1 MVVVFLAE
9 GFEEVEAL
17 APVDVM
23 RRAGL
28 AVKLAG
34 VTGREVTGSHGI
46 CVQTDVDAQDVDATL
61 LEAMVLPGGLPGTH
75 NLEASPAVQRCIDSC
90 VAQGKLVAA
99 ICAAPSILAHKGLL
113 AGKNAT
119 AFPQLPEGFTG
130 GRRPSQRK
138 LCGAGRPVPHRP
150 GHGRCHPVRPGF
162 GGGPCLPG
170 EGRGHPGLHPVGGV
184 KKEKAALRREL
195 LARRDAL
202 PGRAE
207 KSRAIQSR
215 VLALPEYQRA
225 RRVLLYL
232 SKGSE
237 VDTWPLLD
245 RALAQGKEVYA
256 PRCLERPGEMAFYR
270 VSSRED
276 LQAGAFGLLEPI
288 PGRCPPLERG
298 QGDLCLVPGLAFDRE
313 GYRLGYGK
321 GYYDCFL
328 AAQPVRTVGLC
339 FEALAFERLPR
350 DGFDRPVCRLVTEA
364 GDARPGKEGFL

>member
-1 MVVVFLAE
+1 M
-9 GFEEVEAL
+9 
-17 APVDVM
+17 
-23 RRAGL
+23 
-28 AVKLAG
+28 
-34 VTGREVTGSHGI
+34 
-46 CVQTDVDAQDVDATL
+46 
-61 LEAMVLPGGLPGTH
+61 
-75 NLEASPAVQRCIDSC
+75 
-90 VAQGKLVAA
+90 
-99 ICAAPSILAHKGLL
+99 
-113 AGKNAT
+113 
-119 AFPQLPEGFTG
+119 
-130 GRRPSQRK
+130 
-138 LCGAGRPVPHRP
+138 
-150 GHGRCHPVRPGF
+150 
-162 GGGPCLPG
+162 
-170 EGRGHPGLHPVGGV
+170 GGV

-245 RALAQGKEVYA
+245 CALAQGKEVYA

-321 GYYDCFL
+321 GYYDRFL
-328 AAQPVRTVGLC
+328 TSHPVETVGLC
-339 FEALAFERLPR
+339 FGDLVVPRLPHSPL
-350 DGFDRPVCRLVTEA
+350 DRRVSALVTEA
-364 GDARPGKEGFL
+364 GVLAFPQGSAQERMVAHE

>member
-1 MVVVFLAE
+1 M
-9 GFEEVEAL
+9 
-17 APVDVM
+17 
-23 RRAGL
+23 
-28 AVKLAG
+28 
-34 VTGREVTGSHGI
+34 
-46 CVQTDVDAQDVDATL
+46 
-61 LEAMVLPGGLPGTH
+61 
-75 NLEASPAVQRCIDSC
+75 
-90 VAQGKLVAA
+90 
-99 ICAAPSILAHKGLL
+99 
-113 AGKNAT
+113 
-119 AFPQLPEGFTG
+119 
-130 GRRPSQRK
+130 
-138 LCGAGRPVPHRP
+138 
-150 GHGRCHPVRPGF
+150 
-162 GGGPCLPG
+162 
-170 EGRGHPGLHPVGGV
+170 GGV
-184 KKEKAALRREL
+184 NLEKAALRREL

-215 VLALPEYQRA
+215 LLALPEYQRA

-245 RALAQGKEVYA
+245 CALAQGKEVYA

-350 DGFDRPVCRLVTEA
+350 DGFDRPVGRLVTEA

>member
-1 MVVVFLAE
+1 M
-9 GFEEVEAL
+9 
-17 APVDVM
+17 
-23 RRAGL
+23 
-28 AVKLAG
+28 
-34 VTGREVTGSHGI
+34 
-46 CVQTDVDAQDVDATL
+46 
-61 LEAMVLPGGLPGTH
+61 
-75 NLEASPAVQRCIDSC
+75 
-90 VAQGKLVAA
+90 
-99 ICAAPSILAHKGLL
+99 
-113 AGKNAT
+113 
-119 AFPQLPEGFTG
+119 
-130 GRRPSQRK
+130 
-138 LCGAGRPVPHRP
+138 
-150 GHGRCHPVRPGF
+150 
-162 GGGPCLPG
+162 
-170 EGRGHPGLHPVGGV
+170 GGV

-245 RALAQGKEVYA
+245 CALAQGKEVYA

-321 GYYDCFL
+321 DITTASWRPSRYAPWACALRRWPLSGCPGTAL
-328 AAQPVRTVGLC
+328 TGRWAAW
-339 FEALAFERLPR
+339 
-350 DGFDRPVCRLVTEA
+350 
-364 GDARPGKEGFL
+364 

>member
-1 MVVVFLAE
+1 M
-9 GFEEVEAL
+9 
-17 APVDVM
+17 
-23 RRAGL
+23 
-28 AVKLAG
+28 
-34 VTGREVTGSHGI
+34 
-46 CVQTDVDAQDVDATL
+46 
-61 LEAMVLPGGLPGTH
+61 
-75 NLEASPAVQRCIDSC
+75 
-90 VAQGKLVAA
+90 
-99 ICAAPSILAHKGLL
+99 
-113 AGKNAT
+113 
-119 AFPQLPEGFTG
+119 
-130 GRRPSQRK
+130 
-138 LCGAGRPVPHRP
+138 
-150 GHGRCHPVRPGF
+150 
-162 GGGPCLPG
+162 
-170 EGRGHPGLHPVGGV
+170 GGV

-245 RALAQGKEVYA
+245 CALAQGKEVYA

-321 GYYDCFL
+321 GYYDRFL
-328 AAQPVRTVGLC
+328 ADFPGKTAGICYNCCMRNL
-339 FEALAFERLPR
+339 LPHGR
-350 DGFDRPVCRLVTEA
+350 YDRAVDILVTEKYVK
-364 GDARPGKEGFL
+364 RF

>member
-1 MVVVFLAE
+1 M
-9 GFEEVEAL
+9 
-17 APVDVM
+17 
-23 RRAGL
+23 
-28 AVKLAG
+28 
-34 VTGREVTGSHGI
+34 
-46 CVQTDVDAQDVDATL
+46 
-61 LEAMVLPGGLPGTH
+61 
-75 NLEASPAVQRCIDSC
+75 
-90 VAQGKLVAA
+90 
-99 ICAAPSILAHKGLL
+99 
-113 AGKNAT
+113 
-119 AFPQLPEGFTG
+119 
-130 GRRPSQRK
+130 
-138 LCGAGRPVPHRP
+138 
-150 GHGRCHPVRPGF
+150 
-162 GGGPCLPG
+162 
-170 EGRGHPGLHPVGGV
+170 GGV

-237 VDTWPLLD
+237 VDTWPLLA
-245 RALAQGKEVYA
+245 RALAQGK
-256 PRCLERPGEMAFYR
+256 AFYR

>member
-1 MVVVFLAE
+1 M
-9 GFEEVEAL
+9 
-17 APVDVM
+17 
-23 RRAGL
+23 
-28 AVKLAG
+28 
-34 VTGREVTGSHGI
+34 
-46 CVQTDVDAQDVDATL
+46 
-61 LEAMVLPGGLPGTH
+61 
-75 NLEASPAVQRCIDSC
+75 
-90 VAQGKLVAA
+90 
-99 ICAAPSILAHKGLL
+99 
-113 AGKNAT
+113 
-119 AFPQLPEGFTG
+119 
-130 GRRPSQRK
+130 
-138 LCGAGRPVPHRP
+138 
-150 GHGRCHPVRPGF
+150 
-162 GGGPCLPG
+162 
-170 EGRGHPGLHPVGGV
+170 GGV

-215 VLALPEYQRA
+215 VLALPEYRRA

-245 RALAQGKEVYA
+245 CALAQGKEVYA
-256 PRCLERPGEMAFYR
+256 PRCLERPGRWPLPCFLPGGLAGGGVR
-270 VSSRED
+270 P
-276 LQAGAFGLLEPI
+276 AGAH